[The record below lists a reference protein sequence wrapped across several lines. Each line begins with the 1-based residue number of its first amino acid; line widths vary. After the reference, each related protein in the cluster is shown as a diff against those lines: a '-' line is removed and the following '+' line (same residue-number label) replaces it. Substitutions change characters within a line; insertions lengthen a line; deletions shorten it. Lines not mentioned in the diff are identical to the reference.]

1 VNDYQRIDVDGTEA
15 ISGKAAP
22 GPARGMNRRLF
33 LLAPLGVAIA
43 GGGAFYA
50 MLTRMQRGSFD
61 PHDIGNPMLNKPMPD
76 FTLPG
81 FTSADVRAAAKTKPV
96 LLNFFA
102 SWCIPCAV
110 EAEAVGSVAAMGV
123 PVWGMCYKD
132 KPDKIAAFLNQY
144 GNPYAK
150 LADDQQGTTFIN
162 FGAYGVPESYL
173 IDRDGII
180 RWHIAGP
187 LSDDSVGSALMPAFR
202 ALS

>member
-1 VNDYQRIDVDGTEA
+1 MNEYRPINLNEPEP
-15 ISGKAAP
+15 AAAK
-22 GPARGMNRRLF
+22 GEPAPAGRVNRRLV
-33 LLAPLGVAIA
+33 LLAPLGIA
-43 GGGAFYA
+43 VVGGGAFYA
-50 MLTRMQRGSFD
+50 MLTRMQRGRFD
-61 PHDIGNPMLNKPMPD
+61 PHDIGNPMLNKPMPE
-76 FTLPG
+76 FNLPG

-102 SWCIPCAV
+102 SWCIPCAE
-110 EAEAVGSVAAMGV
+110 EAEAVGSVSGMGV
-123 PVWGMCYKD
+123 PVWGICYKD

-150 LADDQQGTTFIN
+150 LADDQQGRTFID

-173 IDRDGII
+173 IDRDGMI

-187 LSDDSVGSALMPAFR
+187 ISDESVASGLMPAFR